1 MQQAI
6 NGFYRFLELLL
17 VILLAGMVIMVFGN
31 VTLRYVFNSGWT
43 VSEEFSRF
51 FFVWLT
57 FVGAVV
63 AFREYSHMGIETLVV
78 RLSRKGRLLCLV
90 VGNLIIMGCS
100 FIFAWGALE
109 QLEINA
115 SMRAPVSGM
124 PLSWVYGIGIFTG
137 GAMFVVAGYRCWT
150 ALTGRMS
157 DAELARF
164 AGEVDDPAAEHV

>member
-1 MQQAI
+1 
-6 NGFYRFLELLL
+6 GS
-17 VILLAGMVIMVFGN
+17 
-31 VTLRYVFNSGWT
+31 SGVCSSDV
-43 VSEEFSRF
+43 VSEGFSRF

-115 SMRAPVSGM
+115 SIRRPAGAFPRPGC
-124 PLSWVYGIGIFTG
+124 TG
-137 GAMFVVAGYRCWT
+137 
-150 ALTGRMS
+150 
-157 DAELARF
+157 F
-164 AGEVDDPAAEHV
+164 ATSR

>member
-63 AFREYSHMGIETLVV
+63 AFREYSHMGIETLVL
-78 RLSRKGRLLCLV
+78 RLSRKGRLLCLG

-100 FIFAWGALE
+100 FIFAWGAWS
-109 QLEINA
+109 NWRSTPPCGRPSAACRCRGCTA
-115 SMRAPVSGM
+115 SASSRAEPCS
-124 PLSWVYGIGIFTG
+124 LWRAT
-137 GAMFVVAGYRCWT
+137 VAGPRYP
-150 ALTGRMS
+150 
-157 DAELARF
+157 
-164 AGEVDDPAAEHV
+164 AG